1 MKFSLYL
8 WAMSFLAAL
17 LVKDLMFQM
26 EHVKIAQQDILKW
39 CNGIILSTMRAV
51 QGALIVASCI
61 QIILGFSQIW
71 AICSRFFSRLGYT
84 YYSDSESF
92 VLGWELGRNWNS
104 HANTVYSL
112 ISGSC
117 DCMGQGNNKTNPIQ
131 NQKKHMQY
139 GYESGLGNF

>member
-17 LVKDLMFQM
+17 LVKDLVFQM

-39 CNGIILSTMRAV
+39 CNGI
-51 QGALIVASCI
+51 
-61 QIILGFSQIW
+61 
-71 AICSRFFSRLGYT
+71 AICSRFFSRLGYK

-117 DCMGQGNNKTNPIQ
+117 DCIGQGNNKTNPIQ

>member
-17 LVKDLMFQM
+17 LVKDLVFQM

-39 CNGIILSTMRAV
+39 CNGIVGLGFSLRIEILSTMRAV

-71 AICSRFFSRLGYT
+71 AICSRFFSRLGYK

-112 ISGSC
+112 ISGTKGRRTSRGL
-117 DCMGQGNNKTNPIQ
+117 DQ
-131 NQKKHMQY
+131 
-139 GYESGLGNF
+139 ESEIP

>member
-17 LVKDLMFQM
+17 LVKDLVFQM

-39 CNGIILSTMRAV
+39 CNGIVEILSTMRAV

-71 AICSRFFSRLGYT
+71 AICSRFFSRLGYK

-112 ISGSC
+112 ISGTKGRRTSRASFVLL
-117 DCMGQGNNKTNPIQ
+117 KIEQ
-131 NQKKHMQY
+131 N
-139 GYESGLGNF
+139 